1 MTRLIILI
9 SLAATLSTHKEL
21 SFLKA
26 CMMATSLHVLQLPVF
41 TDPDPWSRG
50 GFPEI
55 MMLSFLLSKG
65 SGRNQ
70 EEYILLPVMKG
81 LGLESFLWK
90 ILAQIKQL

>member
-55 MMLSFLLSKG
+55 MTLSFLLSKG
-65 SGRNQ
+65 CGRNQ

-81 LGLESFLWK
+81 LGLESLLWK